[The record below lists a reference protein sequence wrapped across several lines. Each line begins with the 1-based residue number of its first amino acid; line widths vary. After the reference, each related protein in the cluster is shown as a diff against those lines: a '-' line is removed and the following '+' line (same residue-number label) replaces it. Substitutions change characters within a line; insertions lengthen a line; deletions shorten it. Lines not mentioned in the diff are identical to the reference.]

1 YGSLKNEL
9 DWYDLNCDGVFDLQL
24 KEYGEV
30 TEVLIDNEWATVVK
44 RTGIG
49 EVIVSEDTTE
59 TKYLFDYHKGKW
71 LPIISDVTEEPNQ
84 TE

>member
-1 YGSLKNEL
+1 L